1 MDLIARARAMVLN
14 PGPTWPTIEQEAT
27 DPQKLFV
34 PYMATLALIPAVAT
48 FIAWSVLGFGSFGVF
63 VRLPMLSGLGLMVSQ
78 YVMTLVMVF
87 AWGWFISML
96 APSFGGQPNLINGL
110 KLTVYAST
118 PAMLAGVFGA
128 MPGLGFLALVGG
140 LYALYLVYQG
150 LPVLM
155 KCPQEK
161 ALPYLAVAAIT
172 GIVGSLVISMLSS
185 FFVPSPVMGVQG
197 APQGDAQVSTTPAQ
211 ANAPSDTTVTIKSPD
226 GEVKIVAESL
236 QDMAK
241 RLEALAVEQQ
251 KAKAAQNGASAP
263 TN

>member
-1 MDLIARARAMVLN
+1 MDLIARARAMLIN
-14 PGPTWPTIEQEAT
+14 PGPTWVTVEQETT
-27 DPQKLFV
+27 DWQKLFV
-34 PYMATLALIPAVAT
+34 PYMTTLALIPAVAS
-48 FIAWSVLGFGSFGVF
+48 FIGWSVLGFGSFGVF
-63 VRLPMLSGLGLMVSQ
+63 VRLPILNGLSLMVSQ

-87 AWGWFISML
+87 AWGWLISML
-96 APSFGGQPNLINGL
+96 APSFGGQTNLLNGL

-128 MPGLGFLALVGG
+128 MPGLSFLALVGG
-140 LYALYLVYQG
+140 VYALYLVYLG

-161 ALPYLAVAAIT
+161 SISYLAVTAIA

-185 FFVPSPVMGVQG
+185 FFMPAHMVGMPG
-197 APQGDAQVSTTPAQ
+197 AQATPDFQISTPTGDVQVSTTPGKA
-211 ANAPSDTTVTIKSPD
+211 DTTVTVKSPD

-241 RLEALAVEQQ
+241 RLEAMAAEQE
-251 KAKAAQNGASAP
+251 KAAKK
-263 TN
+263 

>member
-14 PGPTWPTIEQEAT
+14 PGPTWVTVEQEAT
-27 DPQKLFV
+27 DWQKLFV
-34 PYMATLALIPAVAT
+34 PYMTTLALIPAVAT

-63 VRLPMLSGLGLMVSQ
+63 VRLSILSGLSLMVSQ
-78 YVMTLVMVF
+78 YVMTLVMVA
-87 AWGWFISML
+87 AWGWFISLL
-96 APSFGGQPNLINGL
+96 APSFGGQTSLLSGL

-140 LYALYLVYQG
+140 LYALYLVYLG

-161 ALPYLAVAAIT
+161 SLPYLAVAAIV

-185 FFVPSPVMGVQG
+185 LFVPSPVLGVHGAQG
-197 APQGDAQVSTTPAQ
+197 SPDIQVTTPAQ
-211 ANAPSDTTVTIKSPD
+211 TSAAPDTTVTIKSPD

-236 QDMAK
+236 QDMVK
-241 RLEALAVEQQ
+241 RLETLAAEQE
-251 KAKAAQNGASAP
+251 KAKAAQK
-263 TN
+263 